1 MAARFSKEAGIYR
14 EWAVPL
20 ESGGCSGGRRKSPRA
35 MEDATDKSQSG
46 GPVPTPLVLCQ
57 SLKLGFTDLKL
68 GFTVIPAQAG
78 IQIAALVS
86 RLRGNDVTQKLR
98 FDKALVVFSVID
110 EGV

>member
-1 MAARFSKEAGIYR
+1 M
-14 EWAVPL
+14 
-20 ESGGCSGGRRKSPRA
+20 
-35 MEDATDKSQSG
+35 
-46 GPVPTPLVLCQ
+46 LCQ

-98 FDKALVVFSVID
+98 FDKALCRLLDSNEFAEFRRFD
-110 EGV
+110 C